1 MTGPRAKV
9 SETAVLGFYDISR
22 AHFHSA
28 ARRKIVIRTPPE
40 DTGCPSGFALLDK
53 SMYGTKDAA
62 QCFDV
67 ACENAMAK
75 MGYTIGLFSPCL
87 YLHKTENVA
96 VFRDGDDFVVC
107 GTRTQQAEFK
117 SELGQYFIVKQLA
130 ILEPCPALG
139 VVPEVRILNR
149 LVRWVKP
156 PYGSGAERLEYEADP
171 RHAELLVHQLGL
183 SCSSKGVSTP
193 GERSKPSVDFGTPL
207 GRDEHI
213 LYRSATM
220 RLCYL
225 ALDRPDLQF
234 PSKELA
240 RWMQKPTVGDFEGL
254 KRAARY
260 LLKYGRL
267 VQEFVRQFEEPQ
279 HLVVFTHAGCLRTRK
294 STSSFKIMYGQHLLR
309 SASSTQAVISLSSG
323 ESEFYSLV
331 KGVPAGL
338 GAVAMLRDLGVKLTG
353 DATVEVKVD
362 ATAGRG
368 VAMRRSAGRI
378 RHIATPTLWV
388 QKLVQDGKVKVSKI
402 PGSANPA
409 DLGSKHLDAASIQKH
424 LARCKFAF

>member
-1 MTGPRAKV
+1 M
-9 SETAVLGFYDISR
+9 
-22 AHFHSA
+22 
-28 ARRKIVIRTPPE
+28 
-40 DTGCPSGFALLDK
+40 
-53 SMYGTKDAA
+53 
-62 QCFDV
+62 
-67 ACENAMAK
+67 
-75 MGYTIGLFSPCL
+75 
-87 YLHKTENVA
+87 
-96 VFRDGDDFVVC
+96 
-107 GTRTQQAEFK
+107 
-117 SELGQYFIVKQLA
+117 
-130 ILEPCPALG
+130 
-139 VVPEVRILNR
+139 PEVRILNR

-156 PYGSGAERLEYEADP
+156 PYGSGAERLDYEADP

-193 GERSKPSVDFGTPL
+193 GEKSKPSVDFGTLL

-213 LYRSATM
+213 LYLSATM

-234 PSKELA
+234 SSKELA
-240 RWMQKPTVGDFEGL
+240 RWMQRPTVGDFEGL

-260 LLKYGRL
+260 LVRHRLL

-279 HLVVFTHAGCLRTRK
+279 QLVVFTDSNHAGCLRTRK

-309 SASSTQAVISLSSG
+309 SASSTQAV
-323 ESEFYSLV
+323 V
-331 KGVPAGL
+331 KAVAAGL

-353 DATVEVKVD
+353 DTTVEVKVD

-368 VAMRRSAGRI
+368 VAMRRGAGRI

-388 QKLVQDGKVKVSKI
+388 QKMVQDGKVKVSKI
-402 PGSANPA
+402 PGNTNPA

-424 LARCKFAF
+424 LARCKFAFRAGRSDIALRAEIQDEQLRTEDQNS